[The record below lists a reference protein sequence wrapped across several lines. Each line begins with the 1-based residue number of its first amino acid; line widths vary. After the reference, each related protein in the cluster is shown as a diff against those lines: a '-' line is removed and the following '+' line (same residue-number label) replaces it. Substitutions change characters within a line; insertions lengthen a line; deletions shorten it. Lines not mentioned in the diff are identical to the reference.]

1 MKKQTK
7 WIAVMSAAFVMTA
20 VAPTFLAPV
29 MAQSTGWVQEQDNWK
44 FYDSDGYYLTD
55 SWKKQDGSWF
65 YLDEEGTL
73 AFNRQ
78 VDEYY
83 VGSDGKRIL
92 NQWISLPNDDSYDS
106 TDAPEFLWYYFGKD
120 GKYIT
125 SKFQSIADN
134 WYYFNSEG
142 HMATGKAEVD
152 GATYYLGDSTD
163 GIMKT
168 GWIQLEDSSDDPE
181 ENTAW
186 YYFDRSGKMVENQ
199 VDKKI
204 DNFYYTFV
212 NGKMQTGWYRLPVL
226 SDDTATASEAAS
238 ATPKG
243 KADSVTGYQ
252 YYEKETG
259 KRASGWLT
267 IEGAPGISE
276 EGEHFSFYFKSGKPL
291 HAVSG
296 IQAFSINSTKY
307 AFNTRG
313 EMQIGKQI
321 ITLDNGDVANSFFGA
336 DGVMK
341 TGKQVIFNPE
351 LDQNQT
357 WFFHTDGT
365 KKGQGF
371 HGIRDNTIYEYGLR
385 KEAWTELRYAP
396 IAFQN
401 EQYLVNTSGT
411 IQKASTGSKS
421 VAKPELGAGYKDIK
435 DANDKVWVVNTNG
448 IIQ

>member
-83 VGSDGKRIL
+83 VGSDGKRVL

-106 TDAPEFLWYYFGKD
+106 PDAPEFLWYYFGKD

-243 KADSVTGYQ
+243 KTDSVTGYQ

-307 AFNTRG
+307 A
-313 EMQIGKQI
+313 
-321 ITLDNGDVANSFFGA
+321 
-336 DGVMK
+336 
-341 TGKQVIFNPE
+341 
-351 LDQNQT
+351 
-357 WFFHTDGT
+357 
-365 KKGQGF
+365 
-371 HGIRDNTIYEYGLR
+371 
-385 KEAWTELRYAP
+385 
-396 IAFQN
+396 
-401 EQYLVNTSGT
+401 
-411 IQKASTGSKS
+411 
-421 VAKPELGAGYKDIK
+421 
-435 DANDKVWVVNTNG
+435 
-448 IIQ
+448 